1 MAYEEIIYDVS
12 DYIAT
17 ITFNRPQQLNTFS
30 DVMLREVTE
39 GLRAARYDENVRT
52 VVLTGAG
59 RAFCAG
65 ADVKQMGATASA
77 TPTAWERRAYLKRNI
92 HQIARL
98 LCEYEKPVIASVN
111 GAAIGAGCDI
121 SMMCDL
127 RIAADTAR
135 FGETYVK
142 VGIAPGNGG
151 MWLLPRLVGLPRA
164 MELILTGDII
174 DAQEA
179 HRIGLVNKVVP
190 ADQLTEA
197 TREFAGKVAGG
208 APIAVQIA
216 KMGILK
222 GLEMTFP
229 AALELA
235 ALSLGTT
242 QTTQDHIEGSRAFA
256 EKRKP
261 NFQGR

>member
-1 MAYEEIIYDVS
+1 MGYQEILYDVS

-17 ITFNRPQQLNTFS
+17 ITFNRPQNLNTFS

-39 GLRAARYDENVRT
+39 ALHSARYDDNVRAI
-52 VVLTGAG
+52 VLTGAG
-59 RAFCAG
+59 RHFCAG

-77 TPTAWERRAYLKRNI
+77 APTAWERRAYLKRNI
-92 HQIARL
+92 HQIARTMFVM
-98 LCEYEKPVIASVN
+98 EKPVIASVN

-121 SMMCDL
+121 AMMCDM

-151 MWLLPRLVGLPRA
+151 MWLLPRLVGLPKA

-174 DAQEA
+174 DAAEA
-179 HRIGLVNKVVP
+179 ERIGLVNKVVP
-190 ADQLTEA
+190 ADQLPQA
-197 TREFAGKVAGG
+197 TREFVGKVAEG

-216 KMGILK
+216 KMGIVK

-235 ALSLGTT
+235 ALALGTT
-242 QTTQDHIEGSRAFA
+242 QTTQDHIEGSQAFA

>member
-1 MAYEEIIYDVS
+1 MAYAEVIYDVS

-39 GLRAARYDENVRT
+39 TLREARYDENVRT

-65 ADVKQMGATASA
+65 ADVKQMGATAA
-77 TPTAWERRAYLKRNI
+77 AAPAAWERRQYLKRNI

-98 LCEYEKPVIASVN
+98 LFEYEKPVIASVN

-121 SMMCDL
+121 SMMCDM

-151 MWLLPRLVGLPRA
+151 MWLLPRLVGLPKA

-179 HRIGLVNKVVP
+179 LRIGLVNKVVP
-190 ADQLTEA
+190 ADQLAEA

-216 KMGILK
+216 KMGINK

-242 QTTQDHIEGSRAFA
+242 QTTQDHVEGSRAFA

>member
-1 MAYEEIIYDVS
+1 MAYDEILYDVS

-17 ITFNRPQQLNTFS
+17 ITFNRPENFNTFS

-39 GLRAARYDENVRT
+39 ALRDARYDDEARVI
-52 VVLTGAG
+52 VLTGAG
-59 RAFCAG
+59 RHFCAG

-77 TPTAWERRAYLKRNI
+77 EPKAWERRAYLKRNI
-92 HQIARL
+92 HQIAQTL
-98 LCEYEKPVIASVN
+98 FVMEKPVIASVN

-127 RIAADTAR
+127 RIASDRAR

-151 MWLLPRLVGLPRA
+151 MWLLPRLVGLPKA

-174 DAQEA
+174 DAKEDE
-179 HRIGLVNKVVP
+179 RIGLVNKVVP
-190 ADQLTEA
+190 DEELPRA
-197 TREFAGKVAGG
+197 TREFAGKIANG

-242 QTTQDHIEGSRAFA
+242 QTTEDHIEGSRAFA
-256 EKRKP
+256 EKRAPSFK
-261 NFQGR
+261 GR